1 MFWPERRFPFD
12 LNVPKHNCP
21 LPACN
26 VCDHQ
31 VLSFLRKD
39 EFWGYFYCYRHL
51 TDGTPRCW
59 TCHRLK
65 QKHQQLIDVGDGRKL
80 CPDCY
85 ATAVVDVMK
94 LKPLV
99 EELHK
104 FYKKLG
110 LSVERD
116 IPILLVDKD
125 EINRNPRP
133 ANRTYLGLTT
143 FHVQVIN
150 TIISCSPVGR
160 DQIVQMKMKRQQ
172 LSVRKHPATSIV
184 LLFGM
189 PSVCM
194 GRTLA
199 HEMMHVWLK
208 SQLKDHGQHP
218 SLNKR
223 VREGICEVM
232 SYTWLESAI
241 TDDHHSSYKSK
252 EQARFVRKLIAY
264 WKMTMETSVKKDNGD
279 GFRAAKQ
286 AVDKFGLKHT
296 LNHIA
301 RKKRLPS

>member
-1 MFWPERRFPFD
+1 MFRPERRFPFD

-59 TCHRLK
+59 SCHRLK

-125 EINRNPRP
+125 EINRVN
-133 ANRTYLGLTT
+133 AI
-143 FHVQVIN
+143 VIN
-150 TIISCSPVGR
+150 T
-160 DQIVQMKMKRQQ
+160 IVQMKMKRQH
-172 LSVRKHPATSIV
+172 LSFRKHPVTSIV
-184 LLFGM
+184 VLFGM

-199 HEMMHVWLK
+199 HEMMHVWLE
-208 SQLKDHGQHP
+208 SQLKDHGQHL
-218 SLNKR
+218 SLEKR

-241 TDDHHSSYKSK
+241 TDDQHSSYKSK
-252 EQARFVRKLIAY
+252 EQTRFVRKLIAY
-264 WKMTMETSVKKDNGD
+264 SKMKMETSVKKDSGD

-301 RKKRLPS
+301 RKKRLPG

>member
-1 MFWPERRFPFD
+1 MNIS
-12 LNVPKHNCP
+12 L
-21 LPACN
+21 
-26 VCDHQ
+26 Q
-31 VLSFLRKD
+31 SFLRKD

-59 TCHRLK
+59 SCHRLK

-125 EINRNPRP
+125 EINRVN
-133 ANRTYLGLTT
+133 AI
-143 FHVQVIN
+143 VIN

-160 DQIVQMKMKRQQ
+160 DQIVQMKMKRQH
-172 LSVRKHPATSIV
+172 LSFRKHPVTSIV
-184 LLFGM
+184 VLFGM

-199 HEMMHVWLK
+199 HEMMH
-208 SQLKDHGQHP
+208 
-218 SLNKR
+218 R

-241 TDDHHSSYKSK
+241 TDDQHSSYKSK
-252 EQARFVRKLIAY
+252 EQTRFVRKLIAY
-264 WKMTMETSVKKDNGD
+264 SKMKMETSVKKDSGD

-301 RKKRLPS
+301 RKKRLPG